1 MTDTI
6 GTANAQLRSAQRTI
20 AAARTA
26 RAPRG
31 QAARLQATA
40 AELEQAIDEA
50 KAELDSLSELGETES
65 LRLQMAMDRVS
76 KFMTT
81 LSNILKKA
89 SETSAQI
96 TQNLK

>member
-20 AAARTA
+20 AAARTVK
-26 RAPRG
+26 APRG

>member
-1 MTDTI
+1 MADTI

-20 AAARTA
+20 AAARTVK
-26 RAPRG
+26 APRG

-81 LSNILKKA
+81 LSDILKKA